1 MQYRRVDR
9 EDHLL
14 ELLANPGAIIL
25 CGGTDLMIRLRTKRA
40 HPRCIID
47 ISCLRSLQGIDLQDD
62 WIEIGAATPIT
73 EILDSPS
80 VQAHAPLLVTALQR
94 LGSVQ
99 IRNRGTL
106 GGNLVN
112 ASPAADSAIPLL
124 LYDAQLQII
133 GPAGARWCPLDRF
146 FVGPGK
152 TVLSSGEYVK
162 AVRMARTERTYEG
175 FYHKVG
181 RRNAMTISIASL
193 GILAWTDGRR
203 VCRLRAAV
211 GSVAPTPLRLRTV
224 ETEITGVRLTPP
236 VIRRAQATATASISP
251 ISDVRAPAEY
261 RTQVIGDLIG
271 RALSSWA
278 DL

>member
-1 MQYRRVDR
+1 VQYRRVDR
-9 EDHLL
+9 EDQLL
-14 ELLANPGAIIL
+14 ELLADPGAIIL
-25 CGGTDLMIRLRTKRA
+25 CGGTDLMIRLRTRKA
-40 HPRCIID
+40 HPNCVID
-47 ISCLRSLQGIDLQDD
+47 ISSLRSLQGIDLQDD
-62 WIEIGAATPIT
+62 WIEIGAATPIA

-124 LYDAQLQII
+124 LYDAQLKIV
-133 GPAGARWCPLDRF
+133 GRAGARWLPLDQF
-146 FVGPGK
+146 FLGPGK
-152 TVLSSGEYVK
+152 TVLAPGEYVK
-162 AVRMARTERTYEG
+162 AVRMARTEGACEA

-181 RRNAMTISIASL
+181 RRNAMIISIASL
-193 GILAWTDGRR
+193 GILAWRDGSRLS
-203 VCRLRAAV
+203 RLRAAV
-211 GSVAPTPLRLRTV
+211 GSVAPTPLRLRAV
-224 ETEITGVRLTPP
+224 ETALTGVQLTPR
-236 VIRRAQATATASISP
+236 VIQRAQTAAKASILP

-261 RTQVIGDLIG
+261 RTQVIGDLMG